1 MPSLIGSA
9 ASTETLSVPPRHE
22 ATRCDVLG
30 LVKKLGGAVIV
41 SACLLA
47 SACTSSAGSSTING
61 NASAAAP
68 SPLSEAQPAVT
79 APAPASAAPEKKP
92 HEPAVHIE
100 SPTPEAPRADPC
112 EDPSASAT
120 GLAPIAHNR
129 YAEICLGMSFAEATK
144 AMPGPIIAGRVECP
158 WYATVLE
165 APDAGLYVSAVTRPE
180 EPGEEII
187 LFTMTWSGSLA
198 NAAVFPAP
206 ETAEGISVGSTTDEV
221 AAAYPKAKAVVVD
234 DPALGTRHQVVVPGT
249 DDTAIVFDVTE
260 GRVSAVH
267 WGTGLANGSIAE
279 YCAL

>member
-1 MPSLIGSA
+1 ML
-9 ASTETLSVPPRHE
+9 V
-22 ATRCDVLG
+22 
-30 LVKKLGGAVIV
+30 LVKRFAGTLVVATCLFV
-41 SACLLA
+41 SAC
-47 SACTSSAGSSTING
+47 SSTGGAGSVHA
-61 NASAAAP
+61 NASASASA
-68 SPLSEAQPAVT
+68 SALDDHQPAVT
-79 APAPASAAPEKKP
+79 APTPASAAPADVP
-92 HEPAVHIE
+92 HAPAVQME
-100 SPTPEAPRADPC
+100 SPTPQPPRADPC

-129 YAEICLGMSFAEATK
+129 YAEICVGMSFEEATA

-165 APDAGLYVSAVTRPE
+165 APDAGLHVSAVTKPE

-206 ETAEGISVGSTTDEV
+206 ETAEGVSVGSTTDEV
-221 AAAYPKAKAVVVD
+221 AAAYPKAKAVVID
-234 DPALGTRHQVVVPGT
+234 DPALGTRHQFVVTGKN
-249 DDTAIVFDVTE
+249 DTAIVFDVTE

-267 WGTGLANGSIAE
+267 WGNGLAEGSIAE

>member
-1 MPSLIGSA
+1 MHA
-9 ASTETLSVPPRHE
+9 
-22 ATRCDVLG
+22 
-30 LVKKLGGAVIV
+30 
-41 SACLLA
+41 
-47 SACTSSAGSSTING
+47 
-61 NASAAAP
+61 NASADASV
-68 SPLSEAQPAVT
+68 SPTGDQQPAVT
-79 APAPASAAPEKKP
+79 APTPASAAPVEAP
-92 HEPAVHIE
+92 QAPAVHME
-100 SPTPEAPRADPC
+100 SPTPEPPRADPC
-112 EDPSASAT
+112 EDPSASAS

-129 YAEICLGMSFAEATK
+129 YAEICVGMSFAEATT

-165 APDAGLYVSAVTRPE
+165 APDAGLYVSAVTKPD

-221 AAAYPKAKAVVVD
+221 SAAYPTASAVIVD
-234 DPALGTRHQVVVPGT
+234 DPALGTRHQLVVPGEG
-249 DDTAIVFDVTE
+249 DTAIVFDVTQ

-267 WGTGLANGSIAE
+267 WGVGLANGSIAE